1 MKALEALALVVL
13 TVLAIGL
20 TVRAGVMVVK
30 ALRSNGCFQWEL
42 IEHSD
47 GELLRIT
54 VEKTGEQ
61 PLLIGAVPFAA
72 QEFEDRLYTLR
83 AEARDRVLAL
93 NQQP

>member
-1 MKALEALALVVL
+1 MKALEALAIVVL
-13 TVLAIGL
+13 IVLTILAIML
-20 TVRAGVMVVK
+20 AVLR
-30 ALRSNGCFQWEL
+30 ALRSTDCFQWES

-47 GELLRIT
+47 GELVRIT